1 MIELFDAGRL
11 LPRRDHSLALVG
23 LVLALTAGGMSVYAQ
38 QLQTKLRAADA
49 ERQTLTASLRQAQA
63 RPAPTRSLLTDLAQ
77 QLHRLEADISLAQGT
92 NVGTVAGA
100 GTSESLA
107 ASSWLARVHTLGQAE
122 LSLSKIDIE
131 RHGGAR
137 FEGLAH
143 SAQAVSGFV
152 QAFSAQ
158 ERQSQVQPR
167 SIEVRHD
174 KTSAPYLRFVV
185 RASATP
191 QSAPAAAPRTP

>member
-1 MIELFDAGRL
+1 MIELFDASRL
-11 LPRRDHSLALVG
+11 LPRRDHSLALVV

-49 ERQTLTASLRQAQA
+49 EKQTLSASLRQAQA
-63 RPAPTRSLLTDLAQ
+63 RPVPSRSLLADLAQ
-77 QLHRLEADISLAQGT
+77 QLQRLESDITLAQG
-92 NVGTVAGA
+92 VGASPNG
-100 GTSESLA
+100 SESLA

-131 RHGGAR
+131 RYGGAR

-191 QSAPAAAPRTP
+191 QSAPDAAPRTP

>member
-1 MIELFDAGRL
+1 MIELFDASRL
-11 LPRRDHSLALVG
+11 LPRRDHSLALVV

-38 QLQTKLRAADA
+38 QLQTKLRTADA
-49 ERQTLTASLRQAQA
+49 EKQTLTASLRQAQA
-63 RPAPTRSLLTDLAQ
+63 RPLPSRSLLTDLAQ
-77 QLHRLEADISLAQGT
+77 QLQRLESDITLAQG
-92 NVGTVAGA
+92 AGA
-100 GTSESLA
+100 GAGASESLA

-158 ERQSQVQPR
+158 ERQSQVQAR

>member
-1 MIELFDAGRL
+1 MIELFDASRL
-11 LPRRDHSLALVG
+11 LPRRDHSLALVV

-38 QLQTKLRAADA
+38 QLQPKQRAADA
-49 ERQTLTASLRQAQA
+49 EKQTLTASLRQAQA
-63 RPAPTRSLLTDLAQ
+63 RPLPSRSLLTDLAQ
-77 QLHRLEADISLAQGT
+77 QLQRLESDITLAQG
-92 NVGTVAGA
+92 AGA
-100 GTSESLA
+100 GAGAGASESLA

-158 ERQSQVQPR
+158 ERQSQVQAR

>member
-1 MIELFDAGRL
+1 MIELFDASRL
-11 LPRRDHSLALVG
+11 LPRRDHSLALVV

-38 QLQTKLRAADA
+38 QLQVKLRAADA
-49 ERQTLTASLRQAQA
+49 EKQTLTASLRQAQA
-63 RPAPTRSLLTDLAQ
+63 RPLPSRSLLTDLAQ
-77 QLHRLEADISLAQGT
+77 QLHKLEADSTLAQG
-92 NVGTVAGA
+92 AGV
-100 GTSESLA
+100 SESLA

>member
-1 MIELFDAGRL
+1 MIELFDASRL
-11 LPRRDHSLALVG
+11 LPRRDHSLALVV

-38 QLQTKLRAADA
+38 QLQVKLRAADA
-49 ERQTLTASLRQAQA
+49 EKQTLTASLRQAQA
-63 RPAPTRSLLTDLAQ
+63 RPLPSRSLLTDLAQ
-77 QLHRLEADISLAQGT
+77 QLHKLEADSTLAQG
-92 NVGTVAGA
+92 AGV
-100 GTSESLA
+100 SESLA

-158 ERQSQVQPR
+158 ERQSQVQAR

-191 QSAPAAAPRTP
+191 QSAPAAALRTP

>member
-1 MIELFDAGRL
+1 MIELFDASRL
-11 LPRRDHSLALVG
+11 LPRRDHSLALVV

-38 QLQTKLRAADA
+38 QLQVKLRAADA
-49 ERQTLTASLRQAQA
+49 EKQTLTASLRQAQA
-63 RPAPTRSLLTDLAQ
+63 RPLPSRSLLTDLAQ
-77 QLHRLEADISLAQGT
+77 QLHKLEADSTLAQG
-92 NVGTVAGA
+92 AGV
-100 GTSESLA
+100 SESLA

-158 ERQSQVQPR
+158 ERQSQVQAR

>member
-1 MIELFDAGRL
+1 MIELFDASRL
-11 LPRRDHSLALVG
+11 LPRRDHSLALVV

-49 ERQTLTASLRQAQA
+49 EKQTLIASLRQAQA
-63 RPAPTRSLLTDLAQ
+63 RPLPSRSLLTDLAQ
-77 QLHRLEADISLAQGT
+77 QLQRLESDITLAQG
-92 NVGTVAGA
+92 AGA
-100 GTSESLA
+100 GAGASEGLA

-158 ERQSQVQPR
+158 ERQSQVQAR

>member
-1 MIELFDAGRL
+1 MIELFDASRL
-11 LPRRDHSLALVG
+11 LPRRDHSLALVV

-49 ERQTLTASLRQAQA
+49 EKQTLIASLRQAQA
-63 RPAPTRSLLTDLAQ
+63 RPLPSRSLLTDLAQ
-77 QLHRLEADISLAQGT
+77 QLQRLESDITLAQG
-92 NVGTVAGA
+92 AGA
-100 GTSESLA
+100 GASESLA

-158 ERQSQVQPR
+158 ERQSQVQAR

>member
-1 MIELFDAGRL
+1 MIELFDASRL
-11 LPRRDHSLALVG
+11 LPRRDHSLALVV

-38 QLQTKLRAADA
+38 QLQTKQRAADA
-49 ERQTLTASLRQAQA
+49 EKQALTASLRQAQA
-63 RPAPTRSLLTDLAQ
+63 RPVPTRSLLTDLAQ
-77 QLHRLEADISLAQGT
+77 QLHKLEADISLAQGA
-92 NVGTVAGA
+92 NAGEGA
-100 GTSESLA
+100 SESLA

-158 ERQSQVQPR
+158 EHQSQVQPR

-185 RASATP
+185 RANATP